1 MKKIQTA
8 LYLDPAVHGWATK
21 RAAEDGRSL
30 SQYIAKVLL
39 DTSKVK
45 PAIAAKVEW
54 PKSDPWAAARPAA
67 RPAPALPPKDPLK
80 HGPLKPSGFEI
91 PPDWTNEYCKTLA
104 EQKIAYED
112 DDLEYWPP
120 KENPHDVAI

>member
-1 MKKIQTA
+1 VKKIQTA

-67 RPAPALPPKDPLK
+67 RPAMPPPTSRDLFLLENWNLRMIDPMSIDDFRRRRDAGELK
-80 HGPLKPSGFEI
+80 GYQEMLDELGDI
-91 PPDWTNEYCKTLA
+91 
-104 EQKIAYED
+104 
-112 DDLEYWPP
+112 
-120 KENPHDVAI
+120 

>member
-45 PAIAAKVEW
+45 PASNHLR
-54 PKSDPWAAARPAA
+54 PTARGCTKTECPL
-67 RPAPALPPKDPLK
+67 AL
-80 HGPLKPSGFEI
+80 I
-91 PPDWTNEYCKTLA
+91 
-104 EQKIAYED
+104 
-112 DDLEYWPP
+112 
-120 KENPHDVAI
+120 